1 VRQFFEVKIMD
12 ENKNNQQAVNA
23 EMSFTSATIDIL
35 SPKKILVESATMIY
49 IIAFILFSFTV
60 LVWKGPSLGTSAVMA
75 MFFGLILTGTIA
87 IRQYA
92 SFRY

>member
-1 VRQFFEVKIMD
+1 MGNEDEQAISGEV
-12 ENKNNQQAVNA
+12 
-23 EMSFTSATIDIL
+23 SWSSATIDIL
-35 SPKKILVESATMIY
+35 SPKKLLVESATMIY
-49 IIAFILFSFTV
+49 IISFILFSFTV
-60 LVWKGPSLGTSAVMA
+60 LVWKGPALGTSAVMA

>member
-1 VRQFFEVKIMD
+1 MGEKDESAVQGEV
-12 ENKNNQQAVNA
+12 
-23 EMSFTSATIDIL
+23 SLSSATLDIL
-35 SPKKILVESATMIY
+35 SPKKFIVESATMIY
-49 IIAFILFSFTV
+49 IIAFILFSLVV

>member
-1 VRQFFEVKIMD
+1 MGEKDESAVQGEVSI
-12 ENKNNQQAVNA
+12 
-23 EMSFTSATIDIL
+23 SSATLDIL
-35 SPKKILVESATMIY
+35 SPKKMIVESATMIY
-49 IIAFILFSFTV
+49 IIAFILFSLVV
-60 LVWKGPSLGTSAVMA
+60 LVWKGPALGTSAVMA

>member
-1 VRQFFEVKIMD
+1 MGENDESAVQGEVSI
-12 ENKNNQQAVNA
+12 
-23 EMSFTSATIDIL
+23 SSATLDIL
-35 SPKKILVESATMIY
+35 SPKKMIVESATMIY
-49 IIAFILFSFTV
+49 IISFILFSLVV
-60 LVWKGPSLGTSAVMA
+60 LVWKGPALGTSAVMA

>member
-1 VRQFFEVKIMD
+1 MGKEEEQAIQGEV
-12 ENKNNQQAVNA
+12 
-23 EMSFTSATIDIL
+23 SWSSATIDIL
-35 SPKKILVESATMIY
+35 SPKKLLVESATMIY
-49 IIAFILFSFTV
+49 IIAFILFSMV
-60 LVWKGPSLGTSAVMA
+60 ILVWKGPALGTSAVMA

>member
-1 VRQFFEVKIMD
+1 MGEKDESAVQGEV
-12 ENKNNQQAVNA
+12 
-23 EMSFTSATIDIL
+23 SLSSATLDIL
-35 SPKKILVESATMIY
+35 SPKKFIVESATMIY
-49 IIAFILFSFTV
+49 IIAFILFSLVV
-60 LVWKGPSLGTSAVMA
+60 LVWKGPALGTSAVMA

>member
-1 VRQFFEVKIMD
+1 MGEKDESAIQGEVSI
-12 ENKNNQQAVNA
+12 
-23 EMSFTSATIDIL
+23 SSATLDIL
-35 SPKKILVESATMIY
+35 SPKKMIVESATMIY
-49 IIAFILFSFTV
+49 IIAFILFSLVV
-60 LVWKGPSLGTSAVMA
+60 LVWKGPALGTSAVMA